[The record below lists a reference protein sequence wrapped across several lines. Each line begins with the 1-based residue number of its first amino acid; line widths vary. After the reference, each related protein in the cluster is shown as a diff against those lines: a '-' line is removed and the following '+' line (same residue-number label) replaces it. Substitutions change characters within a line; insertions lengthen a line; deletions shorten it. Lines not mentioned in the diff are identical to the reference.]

1 MEQTSVIA
9 GVHGA
14 LPPHRYIQHEIT
26 QALIDLPANAPHEET
41 IRHFHASS
49 KVASRHLVLPLEDYQ
64 RLAGF
69 GEANDV
75 FIDKATEL
83 GCAALQGALDDAG
96 LLPGD
101 VDLIMSTTVTGVAVP
116 SLDARI
122 AARVGLRP
130 DFRR

>member
-14 LPPHRYIQHEIT
+14 LPPNRYIQHEIT
-26 QALIDLPANAPHEET
+26 EALIALPVNAPHEEL

-49 KVASRHLVLPLEDYQ
+49 KVASRHLVLPLEDYDK
-64 RLAGF
+64 LTDF
-69 GEANDV
+69 GQANDV

-96 LLPGD
+96 LVPGC
-101 VDLIMSTTVTGVAVP
+101 LLYTS
-116 SLDARI
+116 DA
-122 AARVGLRP
+122 A
-130 DFRR
+130 DE